1 MKSVSITHM
10 KNAIVTGATSDIGA
24 AIIRLLLQA
33 NYNVVAIGRN
43 DQALADLESLSPNI
57 TALKTDLSH
66 TESVLGAIAYLR
78 NKMDKVDTIIHCAGV
93 WHDEKKPLANT
104 PLQDFSNNEILDT
117 ISVGLT
123 SFILIVRA
131 VIPKMVAGSSSIIAI
146 SGTFE
151 NGGKGWIPYFVSKR
165 GLEDFMIALSD
176 ELKDTGITVNT
187 VSPSDTATKAYQKF
201 FPEYIDESIDPSEI
215 AKKVQDLLST
225 KETGKTYVVKLG
237 EQIKEKFHA

>member
-1 MKSVSITHM
+1 M

-66 TESVLGAIAYLR
+66 TESVLGAITYLR

-151 NGGKGWIPYFVSKR
+151 NGGKGRIPYFVSKR

-176 ELKDTGITVNT
+176 ELKETGITVNT

-201 FPEYIDESIDPSEI
+201 FPEYIDESIEPSEI